1 MFMIFL
7 IAVGLVIVPVISM
20 NSINSVN
27 AQNQTSASNAQNQ
40 TSASNAQNQTSASNA
55 QNETMATIT
64 DKPQTTIANL
74 TTIPAEQTTVTVNQT
89 TNPIDQSQLQPI
101 GNQTITSQTG
111 NLSNLENK
119 TLVQA
124 TGPATTTIANKTT
137 VPFNQTTMG
146 MDNMTNSQ
154 SQPSSQQQQQQQQS
168 GNQTGGG
175 LSTQQPQQQQEQ
187 QSPPQNQSKGPLEQ
201 LGESVNKMIGG
212 GG

>member
-40 TSASNAQNQTSASNA
+40 TSASNAQN
-55 QNETMATIT
+55 ETMATIT
-64 DKPQTTIANL
+64 DKPQTTIANQ

-154 SQPSSQQQQQQQQS
+154 SQPSSQQQQQQQS
-168 GNQTGGG
+168 GNQTGSG

>member
-1 MFMIFL
+1 MIFL

-40 TSASNAQNQTSASNA
+40 TSTSNAQNQ
-55 QNETMATIT
+55 TMATIT

-74 TTIPAEQTTVTVNQT
+74 TSIPAEQTTVTVNQT

-101 GNQTITSQTG
+101 DNQTITSQTG

-154 SQPSSQQQQQQQQS
+154 SQPSSQQQQQPQQS

-175 LSTQQPQQQQEQ
+175 SSTQQQ

>member
-1 MFMIFL
+1 MNHLAYNIVMKNLSNIFMIFL
-7 IAVGLVIVPVISM
+7 IAVGLVIIPVISM
-20 NSINSVN
+20 NTLNSASGQN
-27 AQNQTSASNAQNQ
+27 QNQNQTSTPNS
-40 TSASNAQNQTSASNA
+40 

-64 DKPQTTIANL
+64 DNPQTTIANQ

-111 NLSNLENK
+111 NLSDIENK
-119 TLVQA
+119 TVVQA

-137 VPFNQTTMG
+137 VPFNQTSIG

-154 SQPSSQQQQQQQQS
+154 SQISPQQQQS
-168 GNQTGGG
+168 SSNQTGGG
-175 LSTQQPQQQQEQ
+175 SLSQQQ

-201 LGESVNKMIGG
+201 LGESVNKLIGG

>member
-27 AQNQTSASNAQNQ
+27 AQNQTSASNAQND
-40 TSASNAQNQTSASNA
+40 
-55 QNETMATIT
+55 TMATIT

-74 TTIPAEQTTVTVNQT
+74 TSIPAEQTTVTVNQT

-154 SQPSSQQQQQQQQS
+154 SQPSSQQQQQQQQQS

>member
-20 NSINSVN
+20 NSINSV
-27 AQNQTSASNAQNQ
+27 NAQNQ

-154 SQPSSQQQQQQQQS
+154 SQPASQQQQQQQS

-187 QSPPQNQSKGPLEQ
+187 QSPSQNQSKGPLEQ

>member
-20 NSINSVN
+20 NSINSV
-27 AQNQTSASNAQNQ
+27 NAQNQ

-154 SQPSSQQQQQQQQS
+154 SQPSSQQQQQQQS